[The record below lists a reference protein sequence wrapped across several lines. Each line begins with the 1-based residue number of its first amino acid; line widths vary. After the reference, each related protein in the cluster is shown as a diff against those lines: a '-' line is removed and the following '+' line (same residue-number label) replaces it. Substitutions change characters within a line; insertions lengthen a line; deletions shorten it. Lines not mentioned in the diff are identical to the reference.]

1 MEAIIHHKKASTN
14 TFPGWLTIL
23 RILLGLVLMAKGIS
37 FFYDSTS
44 LESAVQNKGWELFSN
59 NAQVVS
65 AIITYVHLLGGL
77 FIATGLFTRLASVI
91 QIPILIGA
99 VIFNV
104 NEGISFSNTELLLS
118 GLSLLLLIVFVF
130 KGGGNLS
137 ADEFFKSYMYAG
149 TEKGHTRKF
158 FQ

>member
-1 MEAIIHHKKASTN
+1 MEAMIHHKKTSTHS
-14 TFPGWLTIL
+14 FPGWLTFL
-23 RILLGLVLMAKGIS
+23 RILLGLVLIIKGIS
-37 FFYDSTS
+37 FFYDSTA
-44 LESAVQNKGWELFSN
+44 LESTVQNKGWKLFSN
-59 NAQVVS
+59 HAQVVA

-77 FIATGLFTRLASVI
+77 FIATGLFTRLAALV

-99 VIFNV
+99 VVFNIS
-104 NEGISFSNTELLLS
+104 EGISFSNTELLLS
-118 GLSLLLLIVFVF
+118 GLSLLLLIVFAL

-149 TEKGHTRKF
+149 TEKGHTRNF